1 MKKFNYKFNKKI
13 INNRII
19 CDYDIESVEIDID
32 WKKDVFKN
40 YNEIDILKN
49 IRYQES
55 KIDFE
60 VRNIYCIQE
69 KIIELNNK
77 TVKTIEIYNK
87 YKSFWYLLYI
97 IALRN
102 LINYYKKLLKQQIK
116 QQKLQLKKLK
126 IN

>member
-1 MKKFNYKFNKKI
+1 MKKFNYKFNKKMI
-13 INNRII
+13 MRHIY

-87 YKSFWYLLYI
+87 YESFWYLLYL

>member
-40 YNEIDILKN
+40 YNEIDMLKN

-87 YKSFWYLLYI
+87 YESFWYLLYLI
-97 IALRN
+97 SLRN
-102 LINYYKKLLKQQIK
+102 LINYYKKLLKQQ
-116 QQKLQLKKLK
+116 KLQLKKLK